1 MLAMSRPASVQLHAG
16 ARGRR
21 SAVVKHEQDARTF
34 GFPPA
39 FFLPMTKD
47 ERPEATS
54 EQPAVDVVR
63 IHRNLSL
70 AVTAMAL
77 VAVAMVLL

>member
-1 MLAMSRPASVQLHAG
+1 MSRPAPLQLHAG

-21 SAVVKHEQDARTF
+21 LAVVKYGQDARRF

-39 FFLPMTKD
+39 FFLPMMKD
-47 ERPEATS
+47 EQPHAASKQAT
-54 EQPAVDVVR
+54 VDVLR

-70 AVTAMAL
+70 AVIAVAL
-77 VAVAMVLL
+77 VAVAVVLL